1 MLLYYK
7 LIDIIKERWLLWEK
21 RKSEDFT
28 RIIKKKNGF
37 SSGLFIIDIE
47 KNKKDKTLFG
57 ITFVHNIGK
66 AVVRNKLKRRTKAI
80 IDNNKNSFEK
90 GLNYI
95 IIIKKEAIT
104 ASFKELEKD
113 LLKLFLKIK
122 EKNNE

>member
-1 MLLYYK
+1 MRK
-7 LIDIIKERWLLWEK
+7 KDIIK
-21 RKSEDFT
+21 KSEDFT

-37 SSGLFIIDIE
+37 SSSFFIIDTE
-47 KNKKDKTLFG
+47 RNKEGKALFG

-66 AVVRNKLKRRTKAI
+66 AVIRNKLKRRIKAI

-95 IIIKKEAIT
+95 IIIKKEAIN
-104 ASFKELEKD
+104 ASYKELEKD
-113 LLKLFLKIK
+113 LLKLFSKTK